1 MVDKDNG
8 EREKT
13 DEIAIVLKVDVIDNK
28 DSGSK
33 ENQKENSER
42 SLRGVRI

>member
-28 DSGSK
+28 ESRSK

-42 SLRGVRI
+42 SLREVRI

>member
-28 DSGSK
+28 ESGSK
-33 ENQKENSER
+33 ENQKENSVR

>member
-28 DSGSK
+28 ESRSK

-42 SLRGVRI
+42 SLREMRI

>member
-28 DSGSK
+28 EYGSN
-33 ENQKENSER
+33 ENQNVKSER